1 MDTKIFRGNWTALSP
16 IHHGGSEDYGT
27 TKLILTLPNI
37 SDKTSD
43 G

>member
-1 MDTKIFRGNWTALSP
+1 METILFKGNLTALSP

-27 TKLILTLPNI
+27 TKLILTLPTIIVNPLN
-37 SDKTSD
+37 